1 MFVRFRFTQFR
12 VALPSMRDAPSP
24 TADAG
29 AVMNRRQAAKVRTRG
44 KVMASARDLFARHGY
59 DPATIR
65 DIAKGAGMSTGAVF
79 ANFQDKAELFEAVLA
94 EDLARVAGEM
104 QAAAKADGP
113 ARKRLNAALTA
124 GYRATLDQLPLVQAV
139 VARGWFHP
147 ADAER
152 RAREAMRPLNG
163 LMAELLSGA
172 AARGEIARDADLDL
186 IGGMIWTAFVSGFRR
201 AAYDGQDLKALSST
215 LERQIDLI
223 FAGAAGRQAQLSA
236 A

>member
-1 MFVRFRFTQFR
+1 
-12 VALPSMRDAPSP
+12 
-24 TADAG
+24 
-29 AVMNRRQAAKVRTRG
+29 MNRRQAAKVRTRG
-44 KVMASARDLFARHGY
+44 KVMASARDLFAQRGY

-94 EDLARVAGEM
+94 EDLARVADQM
-104 QAAAKADGP
+104 KAAARVDGS
-113 ARKRLNAALTA
+113 ARTRLTATLAA

-152 RAREAMRPLNG
+152 RAREALKPFVA
-163 LMAELLSGA
+163 LMSELLEAA
-172 AARGEIARDADLDL
+172 AARGEIARDADVDL
-186 IGGMIWTAFVSGFRR
+186 IGGLIWTAFVSGFRR
-201 AAYDGQDLKALSST
+201 AAYDGHDLKAVTST

-223 FAGAAGRQAQLSA
+223 FAGARQAQPQLSA

>member
-1 MFVRFRFTQFR
+1 
-12 VALPSMRDAPSP
+12 MRDASSPS
-24 TADAG
+24 ADAG

-44 KVMASARDLFARHGY
+44 KVMASARDLFAQHGY

-104 QAAAKADGP
+104 QAAAQTDGP

-152 RAREAMRPLNG
+152 RARDTLKPLTALMR
-163 LMAELLSGA
+163 EILSGA
-172 AARGEIARDADLDL
+172 ASRGEIARDADLDL
-186 IGGMIWTAFVSGFRR
+186 IGGMIWTAFISGFRR
-201 AAYDGQDLKALSST
+201 AAYDGQDLKALSAT

>member
-1 MFVRFRFTQFR
+1 
-12 VALPSMRDAPSP
+12 MRDVSPS
-24 TADAG
+24 ADAG

-44 KVMASARDLFARHGY
+44 KVLSSARELFAQRGY

-94 EDLARVAGEM
+94 EDLDRVAGEM
-104 QAAAKADGP
+104 KTAAEAEGS
-113 ARKRLNAALTA
+113 ARKRLGAALTA
-124 GYRATLDQLPLVQAV
+124 GYRATLDHLPLVQAV
-139 VARGWFHP
+139 VARAWFHP
-147 ADAER
+147 AEAER
-152 RAREAMRPLNG
+152 RAREAVKPLTA
-163 LMAELLSGA
+163 LMGEILSGA
-172 AARGEIARDADLDL
+172 ASRGEIARDADLDL

-201 AAYDGQDLKALSST
+201 AAYEGHDLKALSST

-223 FAGAAGRQAQLSA
+223 FAGARQQQAQLSA